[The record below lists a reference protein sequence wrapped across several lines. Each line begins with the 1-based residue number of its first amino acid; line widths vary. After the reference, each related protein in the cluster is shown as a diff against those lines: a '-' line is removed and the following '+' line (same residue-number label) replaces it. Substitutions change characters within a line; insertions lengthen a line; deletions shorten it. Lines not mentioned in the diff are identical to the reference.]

1 MDNST
6 NGDTSRRSPPHLTF
20 NNSLNH
26 LFSNEEHPK
35 PSTLAQTSSRCMEK
49 MARAS
54 CHIMFLILCRD
65 HDMIPKGLTLKDP
78 MKSIESAKILH
89 LASVSLLKQQL
100 KVLRQ
105 QFAKSKKNYD
115 ETMTTLKNILD
126 NDYYRKLTELNMAT
140 SRKHHKLHLATHQKK
155 FYQLITRYNV
165 PFVNPYDNI
174 GTFEISQPTFSGIF
188 KQTSPRMKKDA
199 DVVRNTVV
207 NLSDELLE
215 EDETNLLSLGLKFSP
230 SIEKDSVTKMSSSL
244 EPVLKKLDPAVESA
258 AAYDVTNNLTK
269 TKTRK
274 SNISVVQQ
282 KALKSLGKK
291 SKRMKIL
298 SADKGNAAVVLSN
311 SQYETKMEEHLST
324 NTYEV
329 LKKDPTESLARKLDN
344 VLKKL
349 LKEKKISKQ
358 FYDDS
363 RTLHPRAPQIYGL
376 PKIHKPGTPLRP
388 IVSFYDTPLSALHK
402 QLANVLKP
410 LTASNIRLKNS
421 EDFLERFRA
430 DIDGQYPY
438 YCSLDVK
445 SLYTSCDMHKAVD
458 TVTEN
463 LKIKPGLI
471 TKDITPEAI
480 KSLLIFSLDNSYFEF
495 NNTFFRQISG
505 GPMGSP
511 LTVALAEVRVSDIEA
526 TAIRTSPDPPKSY
539 YHFVDDGFGYFR
551 NSDHANS
558 FRLHLNSLAPDL
570 EYSIEHPRPDGSI
583 PFLDINIHP
592 DNSTSIYRKPTHTN
606 LYTHYSSAATL
617 SSKESVVR
625 TLTRRAFKLCSS
637 KHLGNEL
644 QHLEATF
651 LSNGY
656 PLQKIRHLMQK
667 TLERLRTTTRPSSNP
682 SLAQSN
688 LLAAVP
694 YSQSYASSIRKS
706 LAKYDIT
713 TAFST
718 SSTLKSLLSH
728 TKSSTP
734 PDKLKNV
741 IYKIPCHDCDDF
753 YIGQTCRPL
762 IKRIKEHEA
771 CQRLNNYTDS
781 ATGNIKSAPAKHAH
795 DHGHNIDWNGTSI
808 VTACAHRSQL
818 NLLEH
823 AAITILDPPMNIQ
836 HKGPRVNPCW
846 NPLLDTIAR
855 NFKYTSANVIL

>member
-1 MDNST
+1 MGN
-6 NGDTSRRSPPHLTF
+6 
-20 NNSLNH
+20 
-26 LFSNEEHPK
+26 
-35 PSTLAQTSSRCMEK
+35 
-49 MARAS
+49 
-54 CHIMFLILCRD
+54 CH
-65 HDMIPKGLTLKDP
+65 
-78 MKSIESAKILH
+78 
-89 LASVSLLKQQL
+89 
-100 KVLRQ
+100 
-105 QFAKSKKNYD
+105 
-115 ETMTTLKNILD
+115 LKNTKYEFCA
-126 NDYYRKLTELNMAT
+126 YYRPKNSINKRFPYKTIFDQHEIKL
-140 SRKHHKLHLATHQKK
+140 K
-155 FYQLITRYNV
+155 YYNYTNENI
-165 PFVNPYDNI
+165 VNENYNYI
-174 GTFEISQPTFSGIF
+174 
-188 KQTSPRMKKDA
+188 
-199 DVVRNTVV
+199 
-207 NLSDELLE
+207 L
-215 EDETNLLSLGLKFSP
+215 NLLN
-230 SIEKDSVTKMSSSL
+230 
-244 EPVLKKLDPAVESA
+244 
-258 AAYDVTNNLTK
+258 Y
-269 TKTRK
+269 
-274 SNISVVQQ
+274 
-282 KALKSLGKK
+282 
-291 SKRMKIL
+291 
-298 SADKGNAAVVLSN
+298 
-311 SQYETKMEEHLST
+311 
-324 NTYEV
+324 
-329 LKKDPTESLARKLDN
+329 
-344 VLKKL
+344 
-349 LKEKKISKQ
+349 
-358 FYDDS
+358 DS

-458 TVTEN
+458 TVMEN
-463 LKIKPGLI
+463 LKIKPELI

-570 EYSIEHPRPDGSI
+570 ECSIEHPRPDGSI

-781 ATGNIKSAPAKHAH
+781 ATGNIKSAPCQ
-795 DHGHNIDWNGTSI
+795 
-808 VTACAHRSQL
+808 AC
-818 NLLEH
+818 
-823 AAITILDPPMNIQ
+823 P
-836 HKGPRVNPCW
+836 
-846 NPLLDTIAR
+846 
-855 NFKYTSANVIL
+855 

>member
-1 MDNST
+1 
-6 NGDTSRRSPPHLTF
+6 
-20 NNSLNH
+20 
-26 LFSNEEHPK
+26 
-35 PSTLAQTSSRCMEK
+35 
-49 MARAS
+49 
-54 CHIMFLILCRD
+54 
-65 HDMIPKGLTLKDP
+65 
-78 MKSIESAKILH
+78 
-89 LASVSLLKQQL
+89 
-100 KVLRQ
+100 
-105 QFAKSKKNYD
+105 
-115 ETMTTLKNILD
+115 
-126 NDYYRKLTELNMAT
+126 
-140 SRKHHKLHLATHQKK
+140 
-155 FYQLITRYNV
+155 
-165 PFVNPYDNI
+165 
-174 GTFEISQPTFSGIF
+174 
-188 KQTSPRMKKDA
+188 
-199 DVVRNTVV
+199 
-207 NLSDELLE
+207 
-215 EDETNLLSLGLKFSP
+215 
-230 SIEKDSVTKMSSSL
+230 
-244 EPVLKKLDPAVESA
+244 
-258 AAYDVTNNLTK
+258 
-269 TKTRK
+269 
-274 SNISVVQQ
+274 
-282 KALKSLGKK
+282 
-291 SKRMKIL
+291 
-298 SADKGNAAVVLSN
+298 
-311 SQYETKMEEHLST
+311 
-324 NTYEV
+324 
-329 LKKDPTESLARKLDN
+329 
-344 VLKKL
+344 
-349 LKEKKISKQ
+349 
-358 FYDDS
+358 
-363 RTLHPRAPQIYGL
+363 
-376 PKIHKPGTPLRP
+376 
-388 IVSFYDTPLSALHK
+388 
-402 QLANVLKP
+402 
-410 LTASNIRLKNS
+410 
-421 EDFLERFRA
+421 
-430 DIDGQYPY
+430 
-438 YCSLDVK
+438 
-445 SLYTSCDMHKAVD
+445 
-458 TVTEN
+458 
-463 LKIKPGLI
+463 
-471 TKDITPEAI
+471 
-480 KSLLIFSLDNSYFEF
+480 
-495 NNTFFRQISG
+495 
-505 GPMGSP
+505 MGSP